1 MAPTSMVNTV
11 QKQNVSLED
20 RVFKLKLEWMMA
32 KDDNERRRISEEIRQ
47 LIQSTSSKYPPS
59 LPFRHLVGGVTTD
72 QRIAVK
78 LSTALAFG
86 PTGIIWAFLPIQLR
100 SLGAS

>member
-1 MAPTSMVNTV
+1 MAPTTMANTV

-47 LIQSTSSKYPPS
+47 LIQSSPSK
-59 LPFRHLVGGVTTD
+59 
-72 QRIAVK
+72 
-78 LSTALAFG
+78 
-86 PTGIIWAFLPIQLR
+86 
-100 SLGAS
+100 

>member
-1 MAPTSMVNTV
+1 MAPTSMANTV

-47 LIQSTSSKYPPS
+47 LIQSTPSK
-59 LPFRHLVGGVTTD
+59 
-72 QRIAVK
+72 
-78 LSTALAFG
+78 
-86 PTGIIWAFLPIQLR
+86 
-100 SLGAS
+100 